1 MRALLFLILL
11 AVPAFARVA
20 FAQSANAPSAPQ
32 ALDARNASLL
42 ALKREQIAL
51 WQTEIERAGRFAP
64 SSWSDALHRTR
75 ARAEQIRRT
84 EGDAAALASTSFQE
98 RAYFARND
106 GSPQPYYVAL
116 PTNYTPT
123 KKYPLVIFLHG
134 YSPDT
139 SKINPWIASDDTIRG
154 AQRRG
159 FILAM
164 PYGRRN
170 SDFVQWGQDDVLRV
184 REECNRLFSVDE
196 SRTFLLGVS
205 MGGYG
210 AYAAGLHSIDKWAG
224 IAAISGRTDFYLW
237 FDIRR
242 ADLPVWKRVLFDA
255 DDPRTLELNARNTPI
270 LVQHGALDGTVPVEH
285 SRLIADDA
293 RKLGLPLRYIEDP
306 YGAHFGNFQYD
317 AVERALDWFQDRLP
331 LPTPRA
337 LTIVAGDLREA
348 KSSWASIQAFSDY
361 AQTARLDASVMAD
374 KIVVKTSNVARFRLD
389 LPPAIAPDAAN
400 MALEVDG
407 AISSHVATGQ
417 TIEWSA
423 PDAKVGKS
431 PNVTGPFKSLM
442 RDPFLLVY
450 GDDNDARAARD
461 FAARWKAWADGDAR
475 LKSAREVGAADQA
488 NFNLILF
495 GTRATNPLIA
505 LVADDLPLELTPR
518 GYRIGQKIIEAT
530 DLGLRL
536 VWKSPWNETR
546 LIGVCS
552 GEIWGTALPI
562 NHIWDLVPDYIVY
575 DYRTLSDGTNR
586 PLAAGFFDGDWQL
599 TTVPRQ
605 DTQDE
610 K

>member
-11 AVPAFARVA
+11 ASWAQTA
-20 FAQSANAPSAPQ
+20 FAQTQTAQTQTAPQ

-51 WQTEIERAGRFAP
+51 WQAEIERAGRFAP
-64 SSWSDALHRTR
+64 YSWSDALRRTR

-84 EGDAAALASTSFQE
+84 EGDAASLASSSFQE

-116 PTNYTPT
+116 PPNYTPT
-123 KKYPLVIFLHG
+123 KKYPLVLFLHG

-154 AQRRG
+154 AGRRG

-184 REECNRLFSVDE
+184 REECNRLFSIDE

-237 FDIRR
+237 FDIKR
-242 ADLPVWKRVLFDA
+242 ADLPAWKRVLFDA
-255 DDPRTLELNARNTPI
+255 DDPRTLELNARNTPV

-285 SRLIADDA
+285 SRLIAEDA

-306 YGAHFGNFQYD
+306 YGSHFGNFQYG
-317 AVERALDWFQDRLP
+317 AIERALDWFQDRLP

-337 LTIVAGDLREA
+337 LTVVAGDLREA
-348 KSSWASIQAFSDY
+348 RSGWASIEAFADY
-361 AQTARLDASVMAD
+361 AQIARLDAHIMVD
-374 KIVVKTSNVARFRLD
+374 RIVVKTSNVTKFRLE
-389 LPPAIAPDAAN
+389 LPAEIRPVGATIPLELNGIPDT
-400 MALEVDG
+400 
-407 AISSHVATGQ
+407 SHVLNGNF
-417 TIEWSA
+417 IEWSA
-423 PDAKVGKS
+423 DGAKVGKS
-431 PNVTGPFKSLM
+431 LQRTGPFKSLM

-450 GDDNDARAARD
+450 GDDNDARMARD
-461 FAARWKAWADGDAR
+461 FAARWKTWADGDAR
-475 LKSAREVGAADQA
+475 LKSARAISDADKA

-505 LVADDLPLELTPR
+505 QIADDLPLELTPR
-518 GYRIGQKIIEAT
+518 GYRIGPKTVEASEI
-530 DLGLRL
+530 GLRL
-536 VWKSPWNETR
+536 TWKSPWDETR

-552 GEIWGTALPI
+552 GENWGTALPI

-575 DYRTLSDGTNR
+575 DYRILPDGTNR
-586 PLAAGFFDGDWQL
+586 PLEAGFFDGDWQL
-599 TTVPRQ
+599 PKTEQ
-605 DTQDE
+605 Q
-610 K
+610 